1 MKKISIS
8 ILAVM
13 MCMMC
18 LLAFTACQNSPYV
31 GTYEMVSISGTMT
44 VYGQTIKLT
53 KDLYEYYR
61 ITLNEDGTAKVQS
74 KAVNNTTAIE
84 ADGTWEFV
92 DGKIFLKSTT
102 SGITTVEEM
111 TWEDGVITY
120 SANQS
125 AQGISMEMTIVL
137 EKQQ

>member
-1 MKKISIS
+1 MKKISVS

-13 MCMMC
+13 MCLIC
-18 LLAFTACQNSPYV
+18 LLTFAACQDSQYV

-44 VYGQTIKLT
+44 AYGQTIELT

-61 ITLNEDGTAKVQS
+61 ITLNDDGTAKVQS
-74 KAVNNTTAIE
+74 KAANNTTAIE
-84 ADGTWEFV
+84 ADGTWEVV